1 MVLGFAALEEVYQCS
16 QCPLPQGVLFD
27 SNIVASGTDVLKA
40 SVLEGVRAKNPL
52 MRTRINLSLI
62 ITNWRDVIARSSALI
77 SSTGNLVSQYQHDI
91 TCTVKQIVLVGRPE
105 ALSLPGFI
113 YKLSAIYQKPQN
125 ASEQNCSV
133 C

>member
-1 MVLGFAALEEVYQCS
+1 MSSDITLGTINIHCELALSKHRFPKVNT
-16 QCPLPQGVLFD
+16 G
-27 SNIVASGTDVLKA
+27 A
-40 SVLEGVRAKNPL
+40 RNPL
-52 MRTRINLSLI
+52 MRTRVNLRLVIN
-62 ITNWRDVIARSSALI
+62 WRRDVIARSSALI

-113 YKLSAIYQKPQN
+113 YKLSVIYQKPQN